1 MSHEAALAVLHQL
14 KAEGGTE
21 LHLSWSPR
29 GSLVRAA
36 RSLGSAPL
44 PAHYQWLLRITD
56 VGRFLRVI
64 GPVLEGRL
72 AKSDCAGLSAELCL
86 NLFREAYA
94 LSFREGKLLRAEA
107 VGFVDSSMGADG
119 GDLCIPP
126 EAFVRLVIGYR
137 ALDEL
142 RDAWPDIVWRDSSR
156 HWLDVLFPKMDSWLR
171 MPYMVLPKQ

>member
-1 MSHEAALAVLHQL
+1 
-14 KAEGGTE
+14 
-21 LHLSWSPR
+21 
-29 GSLVRAA
+29 
-36 RSLGSAPL
+36 
-44 PAHYQWLLRITD
+44 
-56 VGRFLRVI
+56 
-64 GPVLEGRL
+64 
-72 AKSDCAGLSAELCL
+72 
-86 NLFREAYA
+86 
-94 LSFREGKLLRAEA
+94 
-107 VGFVDSSMGADG
+107 MGADG